1 MLKLYSPG
9 LQWTLAVL
17 SGLSAWLLLVGF
29 SQVGNGQF
37 WSLAFFFVTALLVA
51 QNPLSPRWRGMATAL
66 VDVLAVL
73 VVGVWSALYVAA
85 LARLFSALVDP
96 GNHHSQLPFPL
107 VAEQV
112 AAGTLATYAYGHL
125 LPVLAPFTRP
135 TEAALVA
142 VLGYA
147 LVRGA
152 VHATVSW
159 QRFRLKLA
167 SAWRWQFARLS
178 WSYGAGALAGVL
190 VKQLY
195 PSSGIPY
202 QGILAF
208 VAFSLLTMYTTR
220 LVGRGQ
226 VAYRDTLYG
235 LVQAIEERVLSQE
248 ATALEV
254 AELSA
259 AMGCKLGLEDE
270 EITTLYLGGLLRDIG
285 MVAVSEPGP
294 GHEPGP
300 APPCR
305 HAFAGEDIARQ
316 VPHLK
321 SCLPII
327 RYHHEAVGPS
337 QGATQEAWPL
347 AARIVG
353 LADRYV
359 ALRRQHNDWA
369 GAGPVLEALGATT
382 QVHDPILHAL
392 LAEAVHERERWGR
405 DVFRRHYTF
414 GPGSAGQERKPRAA
428 GQYLL

>member
-1 MLKLYSPG
+1 MLKLYSSG
-9 LQWTLAVL
+9 LQWTLVVL
-17 SGLSAWLLLVGF
+17 SGLSAWLLHVGF
-29 SQVGNGQF
+29 PQAGNGQF

-51 QNPLSPRWRGMATAL
+51 QIPLSPQWRGMATAL

-85 LARLFSALVDP
+85 LARLVSALVEP

-107 VAEQV
+107 AVEDV

-152 VHATVSW
+152 VHATVRW
-159 QRFRLKLA
+159 QRFRLRLA
-167 SAWRWQFARLS
+167 SAWRWQFARLA
-178 WSYGAGALAGVL
+178 WSYGAGALGGVL
-190 VKQLY
+190 VRQLY
-195 PSSGIPY
+195 PSSGIPV

-208 VAFSLLTMYTTR
+208 MAFSLLTMYTTR

-235 LVQAIEERVLSQE
+235 LVQAIEGRVLVQD

-254 AELSA
+254 AGLA
-259 AMGCKLGLEDE
+259 AAIGCKLGLDDE

-285 MVAVSEPGP
+285 MVAVSEPCP
-294 GHEPGP
+294 GHDSGP
-300 APPCR
+300 ALPCR
-305 HAFAGEDIARQ
+305 HALAGEDIARQ

-327 RYHHEAVGPS
+327 RYHHEAAGPA
-337 QGATQEAWPL
+337 QGAAQEAWPL

-353 LADRYV
+353 LVDRYV
-359 ALRRQHNDWA
+359 ALRRQQDDLA
-369 GAGPVLEALGATT
+369 GAGAVLRVLAAQG
-382 QVHDPILHAL
+382 HDPGLHAL
-392 LAEAVHERERWGR
+392 LVEAALERERWGSG
-405 DVFRRHYTF
+405 VFGRHYAF
-414 GPGSAGQERKPRAA
+414 GPDSAGQERKPGAS
-428 GQYLL
+428 GQHLL